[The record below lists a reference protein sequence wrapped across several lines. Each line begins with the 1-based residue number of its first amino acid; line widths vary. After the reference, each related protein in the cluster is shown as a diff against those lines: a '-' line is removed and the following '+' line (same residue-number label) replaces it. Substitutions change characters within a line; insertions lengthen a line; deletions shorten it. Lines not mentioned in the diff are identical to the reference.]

1 MARNNGAKWRKIAD
15 IDPLAHKPALCRCIH
30 SAYWRTRSS
39 FDFIS
44 PALGSIS
51 AILCQREVR
60 TPACE
65 DIIELD
71 RIVKQYGD
79 NTVLDNISL
88 SIGTGEV
95 VSILGPSGCGKT
107 TLLNV
112 LLGITDATDGR
123 IVCDGEDITNVPMEK
138 RGFNIV
144 FQDYALFPNLN
155 AYENVTYGL
164 RNNPGISSQ
173 EEVDELVELLGLREH
188 LTKKIS
194 QLSGG
199 QKQRV
204 ALARTLVM
212 KPRLL
217 LLDEPLS
224 ALDGVI
230 KESIEQKIKQI
241 VEQYQLTTVM
251 VTHDP
256 EEALTM
262 SDKALILNGGHIAQ
276 YATPDEIVNAPASQF
291 VQDFI
296 LRQWPSSATT
306 SSHCSAPWPPPASA
320 LRKGASC

>member
-1 MARNNGAKWRKIAD
+1 M
-15 IDPLAHKPALCRCIH
+15 
-30 SAYWRTRSS
+30 
-39 FDFIS
+39 
-44 PALGSIS
+44 
-51 AILCQREVR
+51 
-60 TPACE
+60 
-65 DIIELD
+65 
-71 RIVKQYGD
+71 IVLEHIKKQYGE
-79 NTVLDNISL
+79 NTVLNDISL
-88 SIGTGEV
+88 EIGKGEI
-95 VSILGPSGCGKT
+95 VSILGPSGGGKT

-112 LLGITDATDGR
+112 LLGITDITSGR
-123 IVCDGEDITNVPMEK
+123 ILCDGEDITNVPMEK

-164 RNNPGISSQ
+164 RNNPSISTK
-173 EEVDELVELLGLREH
+173 EEVDELIELLGLKEH

-194 QLSGG
+194 ELSGG

-230 KESIEQKIKQI
+230 KESIKQKIKQI

-262 SDKALILNGGHIAQ
+262 SDKVLILNGGKIAQ
-276 YATPDEIVNAPASQF
+276 YSTPSEIVNAPKSQF
-291 VQDFI
+291 IKDFI
-296 LRQWPSSATT
+296 LRQLFIKRDNIFALFNSADPSFSPVGTFGAVAANVAESSAVK
-306 SSHCSAPWPPPASA
+306 AAVNA
-320 LRKGASC
+320 